1 MSLIAARD
9 MNETLLAF
17 IASEEMDNAARYLQA
32 GRRLARLSDAALK
45 RAWATAWRAYYDE
58 CRADRWGDCM
68 DADAELTLR
77 QLPRPERLIPREA
90 RKRIVARVRE
100 AARNPDANRRLRED
114 FLDFIRQSAARRN

>member
-45 RAWATAWRAYYDE
+45 ARWADAWRAYYDE